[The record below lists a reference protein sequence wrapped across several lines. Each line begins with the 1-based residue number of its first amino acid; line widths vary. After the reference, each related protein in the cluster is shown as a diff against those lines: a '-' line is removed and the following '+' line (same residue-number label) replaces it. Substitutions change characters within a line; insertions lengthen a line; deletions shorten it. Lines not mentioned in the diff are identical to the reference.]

1 MIKES
6 PDSKMEM
13 VEKKK
18 NTKNNQIRLDDE
30 RLTSDV
36 DFKKTISKLPS
47 HIFRLKKDD
56 EGDIKSVLSEGNVAK
71 DFDITTEDIKG
82 KKVENIFSNKE
93 TYKQLKPYWEKAFSG
108 ENVDFEIEM
117 KDTWFKTVITPFKID
132 SNGNVCEII
141 GFSEDISK
149 KKKRKKKI
157 IKKKKKYSTIFE
169 GVNDAI
175 FLHDIKTGEILDAN
189 SKACDLYGY
198 NESEL
203 IGLNIEDLTAEDK
216 KINIDFLKNGIKE
229 IKNGRKKYE
238 WHAKNKKGNTFW
250 VEVRPNIL
258 SVAGNERLLVTVRDI
273 TKQKKAEEKLKNYQK
288 ELEKMVKQR
297 TEELEKSHLESERAK
312 NNLKN
317 IIDSANEVII
327 SFDKNNRILTWGKK
341 AEQLT
346 GYKTKEVTGKKIQ
359 KTKVIDNTDELINN
373 ITRIYNG
380 KPIATNLVILNTKS
394 NSKRIIKTSF
404 SKIKKGNIT
413 DGVLLIG
420 DDITHEIE
428 SHERFLSG
436 YSYYFLDEKNDF
448 VFQIFK
454 NIVELDTKK
463 GLYITRYNYDF
474 FNDSLKSNKIEPFIL
489 REKNILDNGYYLK
502 IEHILD
508 KIKDF
513 IKDNKRTVILL
524 DRIDYLISNF
534 TFERFIKYLYKITD
548 LISENNAILIVN
560 LKSSFL
566 TENQL
571 SILKSELFSVP
582 NQEIDKI
589 QIRDDYYHILS
600 LINKYNMNSILVPF
614 KKISDELSINRKT
627 LSKKLSHLEKQGLLV
642 IQKTGRSKTP
652 YITDKGKIV
661 LNKKNKWNIC
671 FIKNY

>member
-13 VEKKK
+13 VDNKK
-18 NTKNNQIRLDDE
+18 NTKNNQIRLDDK
-30 RLTSDV
+30 RLNSNC
-36 DFKKTISKLPS
+36 DFRKVISKLPN

-56 EGDIKSVLSEGNVAK
+56 DGNIISVLSEGSVAK
-71 DFDITTEDIKG
+71 DFDITTEDVRG
-82 KKVENIFSNKE
+82 KEVEKIFSNE
-93 TYKQLKPYWEKAFSG
+93 ENYKKMKSYWEKAFSG
-108 ENVDFEIEM
+108 KNVDFEIEL
-117 KDTWFKTVITPFKID
+117 KDTWFKTVIAPFKID
-132 SNGNVCEII
+132 SNGNIREII

-149 KKKRKKKI
+149 RKKAE
-157 IKKKKKYSTIFE
+157 KKLIESEKKYITIFE

-175 FLHDIKTGEILDAN
+175 FLHDIKSGEIIDAN
-189 SKACDLYGY
+189 RKACKLYGY
-198 NESEL
+198 DKSEL
-203 IGLNIEDLTAEDK
+203 IGLHIKDLTSEDQ
-216 KINIDFLKNGIKE
+216 KINQNFLKNGIKE
-229 IKNGRKKYE
+229 IRNSKEKYE
-238 WHAKNKKGNTFW
+238 WHAKDKKGNTFW
-250 VEVRPNIL
+250 VEVSPNIL
-258 SVAGNERLLVTVRDI
+258 SVGGKERLLVTFRDI

-288 ELEKMVKQR
+288 ELKKMVKNR
-297 TEELEKSHLESERAK
+297 TEELEKSHLESERTK

-341 AEQLT
+341 TEHLT
-346 GYKTKEVTGKKIQ
+346 GYKTKEVAGKKIQ
-359 KTKVIDNTDELINN
+359 KTNVFDNSDELLNN
-373 ITRIYNG
+373 ISRIYNG
-380 KPIATNLVILNTKS
+380 KPITTNLVILNTKG
-394 NSKRIIKTSF
+394 NSKRIIKSGF
-404 SKIKKGNIT
+404 SKIKNGNIT

-420 DDITHEIE
+420 DDITHELE
-428 SHERFLSG
+428 RHERFLSG

-463 GLYITRYNYDF
+463 GLYITRYKYDF
-474 FNDSLKSNKIEPFIL
+474 LSDSSESNKIESFVL
-489 REKNILDNGYYLK
+489 REKNILDNGDFLK
-502 IEHILD
+502 IENILD
-508 KIKDF
+508 KIKNF
-513 IKDNKRTVILL
+513 VKNKKRTVILL

-534 TFERFIKYLYKITD
+534 SFQRFIRYLYKITD

-560 LKSSFL
+560 IKSSFL

-571 SILKSELFSVP
+571 SILKSELISVP

-627 LSKKLSHLEKQGLLV
+627 LSKKLNHLEKKGLLI

-661 LNKKNKWNIC
+661 LNKKN
-671 FIKNY
+671 